1 MQIWKNNIVRE
12 ENMSVLDW
20 NEDDLE
26 MKPDEDFVAV
36 ANQDSHNREVLHCIL
51 SDPDCETCQ

>member
-1 MQIWKNNIVRE
+1 
-12 ENMSVLDW
+12 MSVLDW